1 MREAILGGPPM
12 PNAGGRLFWP
22 GLVWSEKLYRM
33 PVRSD
38 FGMV

>member
-1 MREAILGGPPM
+1 MREVIRGGPPM
-12 PNAGGRLFWP
+12 PNAGGR
-22 GLVWSEKLYRM
+22 LVWSEKLYRM